1 MTKEEIRKLRRQY
14 PEYITK
20 DQMYRICH
28 ISKRTCLFLLE
39 SGLVPCHDSHNKTR
53 RFKIL
58 LDDVIQ
64 YMQCREAHPD
74 RYLPPAGYYKGNPG
88 KRHTVKPLLRIRARS
103 LSEEECMIIRKYYE
117 NRLEEQPDVM
127 TAWMI
132 SEFTGYGNSAVINW
146 CKKGYLKSF
155 FIGQKYQ
162 IPKEYLL
169 DYLVSEKYRC
179 KASRSR
185 EQCRRDEE
193 IEELLKKT
201 ERQVGEVFV
210 LTGKMI

>member
-1 MTKEEIRKLRRQY
+1 M
-14 PEYITK
+14 
-20 DQMYRICH
+20 
-28 ISKRTCLFLLE
+28 
-39 SGLVPCHDSHNKTR
+39 
-53 RFKIL
+53 
-58 LDDVIQ
+58 
-64 YMQCREAHPD
+64 
-74 RYLPPAGYYKGNPG
+74 
-88 KRHTVKPLLRIRARS
+88 KPLLRIRARS
-103 LSEEECMIIRKYYE
+103 LSEKEYTIIRKYYE

-179 KASRSR
+179 KATRSP
-185 EQCRRDEE
+185 EQCCHDEE
-193 IEELLKKT
+193 IEERLNEKS
-201 ERQVGEVFV
+201 
-210 LTGKMI
+210 